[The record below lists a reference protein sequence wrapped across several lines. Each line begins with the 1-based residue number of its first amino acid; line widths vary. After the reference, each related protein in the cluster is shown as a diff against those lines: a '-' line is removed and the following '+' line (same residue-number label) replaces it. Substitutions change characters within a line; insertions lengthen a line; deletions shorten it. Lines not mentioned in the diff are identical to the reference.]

1 PHLGIDVT
9 YLQTGSSAPWLFV
22 FSQKTACE
30 IGLGIPAEPLFR
42 SHIETN
48 SHITGSFKR
57 LTFSINRPQ
66 PTSRG
71 KSVLRGANCDGHA
84 VTIRPRI
91 LQAMQVAAIAHPT
104 TKSTANATGRK
115 APHNVHGMEMQPAI
129 SCTILR
135 HTKIL
140 IAVGV

>member
-1 PHLGIDVT
+1 INIYYYNSSRRLHKRSVSAFLLNRT
-9 YLQTGSSAPWLFV
+9 SYLVNV
-22 FSQKTACE
+22 F
-30 IGLGIPAEPLFR
+30 

-66 PTSRG
+66 PTSTC
-71 KSVLRGANCDGHA
+71 KSVLRVANCAGHT

-91 LQAMQVAAIAHPT
+91 LPAISLAAIAYPT
-104 TKSTANATGRK
+104 TEVRVNAPCRTC
-115 APHNVHGMEMQPAI
+115 PHQVHRMELTPAI
-129 SCTILR
+129 SCSILR

-140 IAVGV
+140 PAVGV